1 MTEAYQ
7 LKELQRAS
15 WEDTS
20 AGWERHYDWYVETVR
35 PMIDWVCDVAAL
47 APGKSVLDV
56 ACGTGQPALSAA
68 QRVGPS
74 GSVVAI
80 DLAPSMVA
88 ATARRAMAMGLT
100 NVEAREM
107 DAEALDFPANRFDAV
122 TFTTGIMFCVDPVKA
137 VAEIRRVLKSGG
149 RYAIVV
155 WDEPAKNPYLGV
167 LNRAA
172 GPVLNAPP
180 PPPDS
185 PGAFRFAQPGALER
199 LVRAGGFTDLQ
210 VESLPMVFDF
220 GSVESYLR
228 IALDLRSGLKAKLNA
243 LSGEDR
249 ARFEALVRE
258 GAKDHMNEG
267 QLRLRA
273 TVLCASGSA

>member
-1 MTEAYQ
+1 MTEANQ

-20 AGWERHYDWYVETVR
+20 AGWEKHYDWYVETVR
-35 PMIDWVCDVAAL
+35 PMIDWVCDVTAL

-88 ATARRAMAMGLT
+88 ATARRAKAMGLT

-122 TFTTGIMFCVDPVKA
+122 TFTTGIMFCADPVKA

-155 WDEPAKNPYLGV
+155 WDEPAKNPYFGV

-199 LVRAGGFTDLQ
+199 LVRAGGFTDVQ
-210 VESLPMVFDF
+210 VASLPMVFDC
-220 GSVESYLR
+220 GSVENYLR

>member
-1 MTEAYQ
+1 MTEANQ
-7 LKELQRAS
+7 LRELQRAS

-20 AGWERHYDWYVETVR
+20 AGWERHYGWYVETVR
-35 PMIDWVCDVAAL
+35 PMIDWVCDVTAL

-88 ATARRAMAMGLT
+88 ATARRAKAMRLT

-122 TFTTGIMFCVDPVKA
+122 TFTTGIMFCADPVKA

-155 WDEPAKNPYLGV
+155 WD
-167 LNRAA
+167 
-172 GPVLNAPP
+172 
-180 PPPDS
+180 
-185 PGAFRFAQPGALER
+185 
-199 LVRAGGFTDLQ
+199 
-210 VESLPMVFDF
+210 
-220 GSVESYLR
+220 
-228 IALDLRSGLKAKLNA
+228 
-243 LSGEDR
+243 
-249 ARFEALVRE
+249 
-258 GAKDHMNEG
+258 
-267 QLRLRA
+267 
-273 TVLCASGSA
+273 